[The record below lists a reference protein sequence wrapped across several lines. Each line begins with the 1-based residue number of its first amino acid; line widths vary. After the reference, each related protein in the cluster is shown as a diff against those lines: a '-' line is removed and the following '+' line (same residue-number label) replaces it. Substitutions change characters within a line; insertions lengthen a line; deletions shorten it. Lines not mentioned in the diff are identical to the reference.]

1 MSSIA
6 YNDSYGLD
14 KLTIEGGTTLEFR
27 DKNKLIPS
35 NVNYNGDSGFNMN
48 RHLLMHNYDIAGGK
62 NIGANNGINAI
73 NYINANHNFKR
84 KSFRDNMKLNFNM

>member
-1 MSSIA
+1 
-6 YNDSYGLD
+6 
-14 KLTIEGGTTLEFR
+14 
-27 DKNKLIPS
+27 
-35 NVNYNGDSGFNMN
+35 
-48 RHLLMHNYDIAGGK
+48 MHNYDIAGGK